1 MNNQSDAPVVQMD
14 PKLKYKIKT
23 RSPIGEGAF
32 STVYHAV
39 DKTGAEYAI
48 KCISLKKIENYNI
61 DKFLLELKI
70 STVLKHPNIVK
81 SYEVFKTAKNWYIV
95 TEYCSGGTLLNIMK
109 KLNNLTSQ
117 HSDKELICNKYL
129 TQLRHALK
137 YLYKSN
143 IVHRDLKPANILIAG
158 NNNDILKL
166 ADFGFSRYF
175 NSEEG
180 TQETQEFMMTSF
192 CGTPLY
198 MAPELLINKKYN
210 NKADL
215 WSFGVIMYEML
226 YGTNPYNY
234 PKNLSNLL
242 DLIQTKEITYENVYS
257 DQCLNLLK
265 SLLQTDPK
273 NRIDWKDFFRHQWF
287 DKQIPSGFSK
297 DSLYGSMENLNPEE
311 NISSTSS
318 QNPQFPVEKNSSPFD
333 TVSKTELVLGQV
345 NINDD
350 DNEYEVINISEL
362 NPCDYQSCREEENNK
377 TGIVQILSNSVNS
390 VKRVFGFGK
399 RVAFG
404 E

>member
-109 KLNNLTSQ
+109 KLNNLTIQ